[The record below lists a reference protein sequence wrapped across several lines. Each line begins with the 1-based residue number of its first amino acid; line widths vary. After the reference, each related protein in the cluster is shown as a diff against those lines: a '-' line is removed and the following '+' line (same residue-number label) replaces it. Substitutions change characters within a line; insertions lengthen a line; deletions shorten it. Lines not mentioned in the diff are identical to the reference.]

1 MHSRLGYLKVRET
14 VSDIEAQW
22 AEILET
28 PG

>member
-1 MHSRLGYLKVRET
+1 MKYIRVRAM
-14 VSDIEAQW
+14 VKISKHGPEAQW